1 MSEYTEG
8 QPVMVYTNGAKH
20 APYAGEILKV
30 GRVLLTIGYNKNH
43 AKGTWIHEQKF
54 RMETGRTNEEQYGH
68 GTYFKTME
76 EFEVDNREAN
86 AWAILREHG
95 VEAKLGR
102 NRLTVEQL
110 EAMAAIV
117 AGEGA

>member
-1 MSEYTEG
+1 MSAADYTEG
-8 QPVMVYTNGAKH
+8 QKVVVFENGRRFDAQ
-20 APYAGEILKV
+20 ILSV
-30 GRVLLTIGYNKNH
+30 GRTLLVIGYRWSETMQK
-43 AKGTWIHEQKF
+43 WSREPKF
-54 RMETGRTNEEQYGH
+54 RMDTGHTNEEQYGK
-68 GTYFKTME
+68 GTYFKTVE
-76 EFEVDNREAN
+76 EIGQDDRREA
-86 AWAILREHG
+86 AWAILKAHG